1 LDKSRF
7 LIKPFGKN
15 PLLVILASVLLLV
28 TALSEVAPSQAGKSD
43 KQKIV
48 RQVAQNW
55 IRVGM
60 EQYQRGFYRAA
71 EQSFLRA
78 RDYREYLTAAEREKL
93 SGLLEKTH
101 IAALERKR
109 VLEHIRTA
117 NELVEQDELTKAKA
131 HLTRVQDSEFLTEE
145 ERALITE
152 GLKKIEEQLGER
164 KKEITGLYDRSVEFY
179 LAGQLEDARGGFLKV
194 AESGLLVGLEGKTAE
209 DYLVKID
216 GMLLQR
222 VKPSPL
228 VEAKPP
234 VEEVPEPA
242 VVAVEEE
249 KPVVVAVAKPK
260 VVEPVA
266 DEGGYIEVINRKR
279 NILRGRARAVVE
291 DASEKAQGCLSE
303 GEFDKAREAVE
314 TAKRVVNRDCF
325 HLGEEL
331 FKQYSSRLKQLSEE
345 IASGENERALQL
357 EEQKRAE
364 AIEAQRQYREQMEVD
379 RSKRV
384 TELMDNARAYMKQQ
398 RYEEALGQLES
409 LLALEPLNDRALL
422 LKQTL
427 EDTINFRK
435 QLEVQKE
442 SGKERVG
449 ILLKTEESMIPYAK
463 ELTYPK
469 NWREIVA
476 KRKPEEAIGQD
487 PADVAVYKQL
497 DEPVDLSELTPEMS
511 FGEAIGILKNS
522 VEPPLKIIVL
532 WRDLY
537 DNADIDQTTAIN
549 MDAISGVPL
558 GAVLRRLLDAVS
570 GGFADL
576 GYVVENGVITMAT
589 RESLPS
595 ELETLVY
602 DVTDLL
608 GRPADFYAQAGGS
621 ISASVEEAG
630 AEGFEIEEELDRDA
644 IAEEALERAE
654 NLRMLIQET
663 IERDSWYDF
672 GGEGTIMVYPTRQP
686 KKLVVLQS
694 REIHNKIAKL
704 LSELR
709 KALGEQVSIEARFLV
724 VGENFLEDIGLDIDI
739 HRRPE
744 GLWELEEIEAPEI
757 DEGYGDVIINPQ
769 TGYPYIADDQ
779 PEWVEGEEGDWA
791 NWQQFLLNP
800 LREIIRM
807 PVPGTGEYQWHFRP
821 YGPYQ
826 PGYWKDS
833 IGTYGSLPRRPT
845 EWIPGQKLGIDQ
857 QHSLHT
863 LTQDTEISGS
873 LGALIQGG
881 GYGLG
886 LGFGGMILDTLQV
899 DLLLRATQVHRD
911 AKTMTAPKVS
921 VLSGESATL
930 RVQRVMWYPTD
941 PEFDI
946 EAIGELG
953 GFTWTVDYDDASIIT
968 GTILNITPTI
978 MADKRNVLLNIVT
991 ELRDFL
997 GWEQHFLQ
1005 GPITETGDRV
1015 SFIIRYPETE
1025 VSRVETRVSVPDGG
1039 TLLLGGQKLTAEVE
1053 IESGVPVLSKIPFI
1067 GRLFSNRS
1075 KIKDEK
1081 ILLILVKPT
1090 IILQEETE
1098 REALAAMG

>member
-15 PLLVILASVLLLV
+15 PLLVILASVLLLL

-48 RQVAQNW
+48 QQVAQNW

-93 SGLLEKTH
+93 SELLEKTH
-101 IAALERKR
+101 IAVLERKR

-131 HLTRVQDSEFLTEE
+131 HLTRVQDSEFLTGE

-152 GLKKIEEQLGER
+152 GLKKIEEQLGEQ
-164 KKEITGLYDRSVEFY
+164 KKEITELYDRSVEFY
-179 LAGQLEDARGGFLKV
+179 LAGQLEEARGGFLKV
-194 AESGLLVGLEGKTAE
+194 AESGFLVGPEGKRAE

-222 VKPSPL
+222 VEPSPL
-228 VEAKPP
+228 IEAKPP
-234 VEEVPEPA
+234 VEGVPEPA
-242 VVAVEEE
+242 VAAVEEE
-249 KPVVVAVAKPK
+249 KPAVVAVAKPK
-260 VVEPVA
+260 VVEPVS

-279 NILRGRARAVVE
+279 NILRGRARAVVD
-291 DASEKAQGCLSE
+291 DANDKAQSYLSE
-303 GEFDKAREAVE
+303 GKFDKAREAVE
-314 TAKRVVNRDCF
+314 TAERIVNRDRF

-345 IASGENERALQL
+345 MASVENELALQL
-357 EEQKRAE
+357 EEQKRTE
-364 AIEAQRQYREQMEVD
+364 AIEAQRQYREQMEAD
-379 RSKRV
+379 RSKRI
-384 TELMDNARAYMKQQ
+384 TELMDNSRAYMKQQ

-427 EDTINFRK
+427 EDTVNFRK

-442 SGKERVG
+442 SNKERVG
-449 ILLKTEESMIPYAK
+449 ILLRAEESMIPYAE

-511 FGEAIGILKNS
+511 FGEAIEILKNS

-558 GAVLRRLLDAVS
+558 GAVLSRLLDAVS

-576 GYVVENGVITMAT
+576 GYVVENGVITIAT

-608 GRPADFYAQAGGS
+608 GRPADFYAQAGGAV
-621 ISASVEEAG
+621 SATVEEAG
-630 AEGFEIEEELDRDA
+630 AEGFEMAEELDRDELA
-644 IAEEALERAE
+644 AEALGRAE
-654 NLRMLIQET
+654 NLSVLIQES

-672 GGEGTIMVYPTRQP
+672 GGEGTIMAYPTIQP
-686 KKLVVLQS
+686 KKLVVLQT

-704 LSELR
+704 LAELR
-709 KALGEQVSIEARFLV
+709 KALGQQVSIEARFLI

-744 GLWELEEIEAPEI
+744 GFWYSVMVERPGDPEPPEYQTVYDPTQIIGYEDDGVTPIYKEIRVPIA
-757 DEGYGDVIINPQ
+757 G
-769 TGYPYIADDQ
+769 TG
-779 PEWVEGEEGDWA
+779 G
-791 NWQQFLLNP
+791 
-800 LREIIRM
+800 
-807 PVPGTGEYQWHFRP
+807 PGTPAVYEDFWAPYSPYRESYWMGDRSVWTPETLTEPMPAEKFRM
-821 YGPYQ
+821 
-826 PGYWKDS
+826 
-833 IGTYGSLPRRPT
+833 
-845 EWIPGQKLGIDQ
+845 EQ
-857 QHSLHT
+857 QHSWHT
-863 LTQDTEISGS
+863 LPDDTGISGS
-873 LGALIQGG
+873 LGSLIREG

-899 DLLLRATQVHRD
+899 DLLLRATQAHRN
-911 AKTMTAPKVS
+911 AKTLTAPKVS

-1005 GPITETGDRV
+1005 GPITETGERV

-1053 IESGVPVLSKIPFI
+1053 VESGVPVLSKIPFI

-1075 KIKDEK
+1075 KVKDEK